1 MNKYS
6 FSSNFLSVHTFQCK
20 GPKTCLLYLLKTTKH
35 NESFP
40 VIGKKK
46 EFGAKYT
53 FRRWFS
59 CQAAGHRVHYF
70 FVKGNPLKLE
80 KPEK

>member
-20 GPKTCLLYLLKTTKH
+20 GPKTCFLYLLKTTKH

-40 VIGKKK
+40 VIGGKKK
-46 EFGAKYT
+46 KKNLEQNILLGGGSVVKLLAIEYIT
-53 FRRWFS
+53 FLSRET
-59 CQAAGHRVHYF
+59 
-70 FVKGNPLKLE
+70 P
-80 KPEK
+80 